1 MFNKNMFRAQ
11 MVLKGITVRELSEK
25 LGINES
31 TLYRKI
37 NADGSFTREEIN
49 QLIVILGIS
58 DPRAIFFSDELA

>member
-11 MVLKGITVRELSEK
+11 MVLKGITARELSEK

-49 QLIVILGIS
+49 QLIAILDIS

>member
-11 MVLKGITVRELSEK
+11 MALRGITARELSEK

-49 QLIVILGIS
+49 QLILILDIS